1 MELFSLKMWLAVMTL
16 CTLWARPSSAFPA
29 GGAKPMFTEI
39 AAQAGVRHVH
49 QKPVFDQRLAKVMP
63 WITSLNAGVAVGD
76 YNGDGRPD
84 LYVVNSSSGAPNAL
98 YRNNGD
104 MTFTDVAAQLGVAY
118 VNNAE
123 GVSVDPIFGD
133 IDNDGDQD
141 LFIACYGESRLFRND
156 GGRFTDITKEAGL
169 KAWGNASCAVF
180 IDYNNDGLLDLLV
193 GHYFERNVD
202 LWNIP
207 STRILPENFIK
218 ARNGGG
224 LVLYR
229 NNGNNTFTDVTAES
243 GLLSKGWT
251 LDIGC
256 ADIDNDGDQDI
267 YVADDYGEDLVY
279 RNNGDGTFTN
289 ITRQS
294 TGGDF
299 DAGMNVDFGDYDN
312 DGYMDIYVTNI
323 TNRYIRQ
330 GNMLWHNM
338 GEGTFVNAAQENN
351 CADGGWA
358 WGAKFFD
365 FDNDG
370 LLDIYNVNGY
380 ITDGPVDLFA
390 GSRLGEFFGR
400 LSTSDISD
408 VSAWPDM
415 RGFSISAR
423 EKHRL
428 FKNTGAGFQ
437 EMAEAAGVADT
448 GDGRGIAL
456 ADFDGDGDLDIFVT
470 NCGQAS
476 LLYRNEV
483 GASRHWLQVRL
494 IGTRSNRD
502 AIGSRL
508 TAVAG
513 GLSQIR
519 EVDGGNGFS
528 AQSSRVVQF
537 GLGDH
542 SRVDSLEIRW
552 PSGTRQ
558 NLKNVAPDQQLT
570 IREPAAPVKTSS
582 R

>member
-1 MELFSLKMWLAVMTL
+1 LARTSSRKWLAVLLL
-16 CTLWARPSSAFPA
+16 CALCGGSAA
-29 GGAKPMFTEI
+29 ASGAPMFTEV
-39 AAQAGVRHVH
+39 AAAAGVRHKH
-49 QKPVFDQRLAKVMP
+49 EKPLFDQRLAKVMP
-63 WITSLNAGVAVGD
+63 WITSLNAGAAVGD
-76 YNGDGRPD
+76 FNGDGRPD
-84 LYVVNSSSGAPNAL
+84 LYVVNSRAGTPNAL

-104 MTFTDVAAQLGVAY
+104 MTFTDVAAEQGVAS
-118 VNNAE
+118 VNTE
-123 GVSVDPIFGD
+123 DGVSVDPAFGD

-141 LFIACYGESRLFRND
+141 LFVAGYGHSRLFRND
-156 GGRFTDITKEAGL
+156 GGRFTDITKAAGL
-169 KAWGNASCAVF
+169 GAWGNASCAVF
-180 IDYNNDGLLDLLV
+180 VDYDGDGLLDILV
-193 GHYFERNVD
+193 GHYFDRGTN
-202 LWNIP
+202 LWDIA
-207 STRILPENFIK
+207 STRVLPESFIK
-218 ARNGGG
+218 AHNGGG

-229 NNGNNTFTDVTAES
+229 NVGNNTFADVTARA
-243 GLLSKGWT
+243 GLAGKGWT
-251 LDIGC
+251 LDVGC
-256 ADIDNDGDQDI
+256 ADIDNDGDPDI
-267 YVADDYGEDLVY
+267 YAADDYGEDFVY

-289 ITRQS
+289 VTRQS

-312 DGYMDIYVTNI
+312 DGYMDVYVTNI

-330 GNMLWHNM
+330 GNMLWHNL
-338 GEGTFVNAAQENN
+338 GDGTFVNVAQEAG

-380 ITDGPVDLFA
+380 VTDGPVDLFA
-390 GSRLGEFFGR
+390 GSRLGEFFNR
-400 LSTSDISD
+400 LSSLDISD
-408 VSAWPDM
+408 VGAWPDM

-428 FKNTGAGFQ
+428 FRNTGAGFR

-448 GDGRGIAL
+448 GDGRGVAL

-470 NCGQAS
+470 NCGQPAV
-476 LLYRNEV
+476 LYRNDV

-494 IGTRSNRD
+494 VGTRSNRD
-502 AIGSRL
+502 AVGARL
-508 TAVAG
+508 SATAG
-513 GLSQIR
+513 DLRQTR

-542 SRVDSLEIRW
+542 ERVDALEIRW

-558 NLKNVAPDQQLT
+558 TLKDVAADQRLT
-570 IREPAAPVKTSS
+570 ITEPAPPRGREERSP
-582 R
+582 